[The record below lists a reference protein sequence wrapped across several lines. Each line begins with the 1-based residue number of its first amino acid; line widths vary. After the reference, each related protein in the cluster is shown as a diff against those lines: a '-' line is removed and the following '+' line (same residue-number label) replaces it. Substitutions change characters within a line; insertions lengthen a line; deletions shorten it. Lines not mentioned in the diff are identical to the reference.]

1 MDNKGCCGTK
11 DTGCSTTG
19 KDEGKKG
26 CCWMTLLKGTL
37 LAGIVLFAVCALSCK
52 LIPVH
57 NAVTVTYTVASETP
71 PEAPSVSKAV
81 KNFGKE
87 LKSAMSSETPAAPE
101 EKPMG
106 KPLAETLLL
115 SLFGGLLLTK
125 LQKKSCGCPVRFGL
139 KVGLLVGSFSA
150 LPALIWYG
158 APVNFVV
165 VGLLTHVVA
174 FTVAALALS
183 KLVLK
188 CDDAKAS
195 CH

>member
-19 KDEGKKG
+19 KEEDKKG

-52 LIPVH
+52 LIPIH
-57 NAVTVTYTVASETP
+57 NSVAVTYTAASETA

-87 LKSAMSSETPAAPE
+87 LKSAMSSEEPAPVE

-106 KPLAETLLL
+106 KQLAETLLL

-139 KVGLLVGSFSA
+139 KVGLLVGAFSS

-158 APVNFVV
+158 APMNYAL
-165 VGLLTHVVA
+165 VGLFTNVVA
-174 FTVAALALS
+174 FTIAALALA
-183 KLVLK
+183 KFVLK